1 MDNTEYF
8 EMIDTVTCRV
18 AENDKLVVD
27 YDDCDDTVWFTVNGD
42 QCVNVT
48 RERAQELAAN
58 ILTFFN
64 KGE

>member
-1 MDNTEYF
+1 MNNTEYH
-8 EMIDTVTCRV
+8 EIDTVNCIV
-18 AENDKLVVD
+18 AENDKLVVE
-27 YDDCDDTVWFTVNGD
+27 YADCDDTVWFTVNGD